1 MSTNFPDADSTE
13 DGVQA
18 SDRSQSV
25 ERALTCLNQYSSFLA
40 FEQLDGTASHRSRAF
55 HCLSTE
61 NLFGL
66 VSAWQA
72 NKSKEQND
80 INAARLLVGL
90 ASKGAQ
96 SIQILAHRCQSP
108 QVDEN
113 PVRAFLIINPA
124 VSGKNYK
131 ERQLALCKKYNQ
143 PAVAFY
149 EHREIRLFDSTGE
162 VAKGFNLKTL
172 EARHLKRILASLV
185 DLKLEWLESGYFS
198 ASPVYLC
205 AMVYNKAGLE
215 SDVPIQMMNRV
226 YTKAQGLVRYRP
238 HEKQYEAQG

>member
-1 MSTNFPDADSTE
+1 MDL
-13 DGVQA
+13 A
-18 SDRSQSV
+18 SD
-25 ERALTCLNQYSSFLA
+25 
-40 FEQLDGTASHRSRAF
+40 
-55 HCLSTE
+55 
-61 NLFGL
+61 
-66 VSAWQA
+66 
-72 NKSKEQND
+72 
-80 INAARLLVGL
+80 
-90 ASKGAQ
+90 GAQ

-149 EHREIRLFDSTGE
+149 EHREIRLFNSIGE
-162 VAKGFNLKTL
+162 VVKGFNLKTL

-198 ASPVYLC
+198 ASPAYLC

-215 SDVPIQMMNRV
+215 SDVAIHLINRV
-226 YTKAQGLVRYRP
+226 CTKAQGLVRYRP
-238 HEKQYEAQG
+238 YEKEYEAQR